1 MVIHDYAFIASFS
14 RSACEIEPPRD
25 AFPDDVMMRLKRS
38 SGWGCCRAFLEAS
51 GKSWIDKCIVVLFY
65 PSLIDFYMF
74 ICCSL
79 LEFCFVDI
87 ILVIS
92 VLWTLDDYRNMS
104 FCLEWLDYYY
114 DIMNNAC
121 NWFSLFWE
129 INKINGKINWW
140 FRFYW
145 RDEICWHYGEM
156 LVTRCM
162 LAWCTHTF
170 EIELINHI
178 D

>member
-1 MVIHDYAFIASFS
+1 MLGCLAWPGCQVTDQLRTCLRPFCSMLGTRFLLQENGLDMKEDASKHYLTFLFVKNICS
-14 RSACEIEPPRD
+14 VWVLTMQYFNRQLFVNKPVMFAITNGAC
-25 AFPDDVMMRLKRS
+25 S
-38 SGWGCCRAFLEAS
+38 
-51 GKSWIDKCIVVLFY
+51 
-65 PSLIDFYMF
+65 
-74 ICCSL
+74 
-79 LEFCFVDI
+79 
-87 ILVIS
+87 
-92 VLWTLDDYRNMS
+92 
-104 FCLEWLDYYY
+104 
-114 DIMNNAC
+114 
-121 NWFSLFWE
+121 WFSLFWE